1 MAAAGDPVF
10 PSRVP
15 RSHRAADARSLVDDS
30 SGSEV
35 DVAGRVMSLRRMG
48 KTSFAAVRDGSGEIQ
63 LFLNAGELG
72 ADAYRHVLDVLDV
85 GDIVSAGGPVFR
97 TRAGEPSV
105 RVQRLTVAVKALRP
119 LPEKWRGL
127 QDPEARY
134 RQRYL
139 DIIANEDARE
149 RFEARTRIVSTIRR
163 VLDAQGYMEVETPS
177 LQPLYGGGSAVPFTT
192 HYEALGRDFYL
203 RIADELYLKRLLV
216 AGYERVYE
224 ICKDYRNE
232 GIDRTHCPEFTML
245 EAYQAFADLGDMLRL
260 TEALVVE
267 AARAVAGDTRVAYG
281 ETSLDFTPPWRQV
294 TYRDAMLEAV
304 GIDLDDEQLSDEQ
317 IREAAVGRGVAL
329 EAGAARARML
339 DEICKT
345 CVEPAFVQP
354 TFLTRYPAETTPL
367 AKRAPDDPRYVE
379 RFEPFVLG
387 MELGN
392 GYTELN
398 DPIDQRRRL
407 SEQADDDAEAHP
419 VDEDFI
425 RALEHGMPPAGG
437 LGLGIDRLTMVLTD
451 APNIRDV
458 ILFPQLRTP
467 A

>member
-1 MAAAGDPVF
+1 
-10 PSRVP
+10 
-15 RSHRAADARSLVDDS
+15 
-30 SGSEV
+30 V
-35 DVAGRVMSLRRMG
+35 DVAGRVVSLRRMG
-48 KTSFAAVRDGSGEIQ
+48 KTTFAVLRDGSGEIQ
-63 LFLNAGELG
+63 LFLNTGELG
-72 ADAYRHVLDVLDV
+72 AEAYGHTLDVLDV

-139 DIIANEDARE
+139 DIIANQDVRE
-149 RFEARTRIVSTIRR
+149 RFEARTRIVSAIRR
-163 VLDAQGYMEVETPS
+163 VLDAQEFMEVETPS
-177 LQPLYGGGSAVPFTT
+177 LQPLYGGGNAVPFTT
-192 HYEALGRDFYL
+192 RYEALDRDFYL

-260 TEALVVE
+260 TESLVVE
-267 AARAVAGDTRVAYG
+267 AAQAVAGDTRVSHG
-281 ETSLDFTPPWRQV
+281 ETTLDFTPPWRQV
-294 TYRDAMLEAV
+294 TYRDAML
-304 GIDLDDEQLSDEQ
+304 
-317 IREAAVGRGVAL
+317 
-329 EAGAARARML
+329 
-339 DEICKT
+339 
-345 CVEPAFVQP
+345 AFVQP
-354 TFLTRYPAETTPL
+354 SFLTRYPAEPTPL
-367 AKRAPDDPRYVE
+367 ARRTPDDPRYVE
-379 RFEPFVLG
+379 RFGPFVLG

-407 SEQADDDAEAHP
+407 SEQADEDAESHP

-451 APNIRDV
+451 AANIRDV

>member
-1 MAAAGDPVF
+1 
-10 PSRVP
+10 
-15 RSHRAADARSLVDDS
+15 
-30 SGSEV
+30 
-35 DVAGRVMSLRRMG
+35 MSLRRMG
-48 KTSFAAVRDGSGEIQ
+48 KTSFAALRDGSGEIQ

-72 ADAYRHVLDVLDV
+72 ADEYRGVLDVLDV
-85 GDIVSAGGPVFR
+85 GDIVSAGGPLFR

-105 RVQRLTVAVKALRP
+105 RVQRLTVAAKALRP

-139 DIIANEDARE
+139 DIIANQDVRE
-149 RFEARTRIVSTIRR
+149 RFEARTRIVAAIRR
-163 VLDAQGYMEVETPS
+163 VLDSQGFMEVETPS
-177 LQPLYGGGSAVPFTT
+177 LQPVYGGGHAVPFTT

-245 EAYQAFADLGDMLRL
+245 EAYQAFADLGDVLQL
-260 TEALVVE
+260 TESLVVE
-267 AARAVAGDTRVAYG
+267 AAKAVAGDTRVTHG
-281 ETSLDFTPPWRQV
+281 ETTLDFTPPWRQV
-294 TYRDAMLEAV
+294 TYRDAVLTATEL
-304 GIDLDDEQLSDEQ
+304 DLDSETLTDEQ
-317 IREAAVGRGVAL
+317 IRNAAASHGISL
-329 EAGAARARML
+329 DAGSTRARTL
-339 DEICKT
+339 DELMKT

-367 AKRAPDDPRYVE
+367 AKRTPDDPRYVE

-398 DPIDQRRRL
+398 DPIDQHRRL
-407 SEQADDDAEAHP
+407 SEQAQGDADAHP
-419 VDEDFI
+419 MDEDFV

-437 LGLGIDRLTMVLTD
+437 MGLGIDRLTMVLTG
-451 APNIRDV
+451 AGNIRDV

>member
-1 MAAAGDPVF
+1 
-10 PSRVP
+10 
-15 RSHRAADARSLVDDS
+15 
-30 SGSEV
+30 
-35 DVAGRVMSLRRMG
+35 MSLRRMG
-48 KTSFAAVRDGSGEIQ
+48 KTSFAALRDGSGELQ

-72 ADAYRHVLDVLDV
+72 ADEYRRILDVIDV
-85 GDIVSAGGPVFR
+85 GDIVSAGGPLFR

-105 RVQRLTVAVKALRP
+105 RVRRLTIAAKALRS

-139 DIIANEDARE
+139 DIIANQDVRE
-149 RFEARTRIVSTIRR
+149 RFEARTRIVRAIRG
-163 VLDAQGYMEVETPS
+163 VLDSQQYMEVETPS
-177 LQPLYGGGSAVPFTT
+177 LQPVYGGGNAVPFTT
-192 HYEALGRDFYL
+192 RYESLGRDFYL

-232 GIDRTHCPEFTML
+232 GIDRTHSPEFTML
-245 EAYQAFADLGDMLRL
+245 EAYQAFADLGDMLKL
-260 TEALVVE
+260 TELLVVE
-267 AARAVAGDTRVAYG
+267 AAKAVAGDTRVTHG
-281 ETSLDFTPPWRQV
+281 EMTLDFTPPWRQV
-294 TYRDAMLEAV
+294 TYRDALLTAT
-304 GIDLDDEQLSDEQ
+304 GLDLDSETLADEQ
-317 IREAAVGRGVAL
+317 IRNAAACHGISLDAD
-329 EAGAARARML
+329 ASRARML
-339 DEICKT
+339 DELMKT
-345 CVEPAFVQP
+345 CVEPTFVQP

-367 AKRAPDDPRYVE
+367 AKRTPDDPRYVE
-379 RFEPFVLG
+379 RYEPFVLG

-392 GYTELN
+392 GYAELN

-407 SEQADDDAEAHP
+407 SEQASNDADAHP
-419 VDEDFI
+419 MDEDFI

-437 LGLGIDRLTMVLTD
+437 MGLGIDRLTMVLTG
-451 APNIRDV
+451 AANIRDV

>member
-1 MAAAGDPVF
+1 
-10 PSRVP
+10 
-15 RSHRAADARSLVDDS
+15 
-30 SGSEV
+30 
-35 DVAGRVMSLRRMG
+35 MSLRRMG
-48 KTSFAAVRDGSGEIQ
+48 KTSFAALRDGSGEVQ

-72 ADAYRHVLDVLDV
+72 ADEYRRILDVIDV
-85 GDIVSAGGPVFR
+85 GDIVSAGGPLFR

-105 RVQRLTVAVKALRP
+105 RVQRLTTAAKALRS

-139 DIIANEDARE
+139 DIIANQDVRE
-149 RFEARTRIVSTIRR
+149 RFEARTRIVRAIRG
-163 VLDAQGYMEVETPS
+163 VLDSQQYMEVETPS
-177 LQPLYGGGSAVPFTT
+177 LQPVYGGGNAVPFTT
-192 HYEALGRDFYL
+192 RYESLGRDFYL

-232 GIDRTHCPEFTML
+232 GIDRTHSPEFTML
-245 EAYQAFADLGDMLRL
+245 EAYQAFADLGDMLKL
-260 TEALVVE
+260 TELLVVE
-267 AARAVAGDTRVAYG
+267 AAKAVTGDTRVTHG
-281 ETSLDFTPPWRQV
+281 EMTLDFTPPWRQV
-294 TYRDAMLEAV
+294 TYRDALLTAT
-304 GIDLDDEQLSDEQ
+304 GLDLDSETLGDEQ
-317 IREAAVGRGVAL
+317 IRDAAACHGISLDAD
-329 EAGAARARML
+329 ASRARML
-339 DEICKT
+339 DELMKT
-345 CVEPAFVQP
+345 CVEPTFVQP

-379 RFEPFVLG
+379 RYEPFVLG

-392 GYTELN
+392 GYAELN

-407 SEQADDDAEAHP
+407 SEQASNDADAHP
-419 VDEDFI
+419 MDEDFI

-437 LGLGIDRLTMVLTD
+437 MGLGIDRLTMVLTG
-451 APNIRDV
+451 AANIRDV

>member
-1 MAAAGDPVF
+1 
-10 PSRVP
+10 
-15 RSHRAADARSLVDDS
+15 
-30 SGSEV
+30 
-35 DVAGRVMSLRRMG
+35 MSLRRMG
-48 KTSFAAVRDGSGEIQ
+48 KTSFAALRDGSGELQ

-72 ADAYRHVLDVLDV
+72 ADEYRRILDVIDV
-85 GDIVSAGGPVFR
+85 GDIVSAGGPLFR

-105 RVQRLTVAVKALRP
+105 RVQRLTIAAKALRS

-139 DIIANEDARE
+139 DIIANQDVRE
-149 RFEARTRIVSTIRR
+149 RFEARTRIVRAIRG
-163 VLDAQGYMEVETPS
+163 VLDSQQYMEVETPS
-177 LQPLYGGGSAVPFTT
+177 LQPVYGGGNAVPFTT
-192 HYEALGRDFYL
+192 RYESLGRDFYL

-232 GIDRTHCPEFTML
+232 GIDRTHSPEFTML
-245 EAYQAFADLGDMLRL
+245 EAYQAFADLGDMLKL
-260 TEALVVE
+260 TELLVVE
-267 AARAVAGDTRVAYG
+267 AAKAVAGDTRVTHG
-281 ETSLDFTPPWRQV
+281 EMTLDFTPPWRQV
-294 TYRDAMLEAV
+294 TYRDALLTTT
-304 GIDLDDEQLSDEQ
+304 GLDLDSETLADEQ
-317 IREAAVGRGVAL
+317 IRNAAACHGISLDAD
-329 EAGAARARML
+329 ASRARML
-339 DEICKT
+339 DELMKT
-345 CVEPAFVQP
+345 CVEPTFVQP

-379 RFEPFVLG
+379 RYEPFVLG

-392 GYTELN
+392 GYAELN

-407 SEQADDDAEAHP
+407 SEQASNDADAHP
-419 VDEDFI
+419 MDEDFI

-437 LGLGIDRLTMVLTD
+437 MGLGIDRLTMVLTG
-451 APNIRDV
+451 AANIRDV

>member
-1 MAAAGDPVF
+1 
-10 PSRVP
+10 VP
-15 RSHRAADARSLVDDS
+15 RSHLANEARPLADEPD
-30 SGSEV
+30 GPTV
-35 DVAGRVMSLRRMG
+35 DVAGRVVSLRRMG
-48 KTSFAAVRDGSGEIQ
+48 KTTFAVLRDGSGEIQ
-63 LFLNAGELG
+63 LFLNTGELG
-72 ADAYRHVLDVLDV
+72 AEAYGHTLDVLDV

-139 DIIANEDARE
+139 DIIANQDVRE
-149 RFEARTRIVSTIRR
+149 RFEARTRIVSAIRR
-163 VLDAQGYMEVETPS
+163 VLDAQEFMEVETPS
-177 LQPLYGGGSAVPFTT
+177 LQPLYGGGNAVPFTT
-192 HYEALGRDFYL
+192 RYEALDRDFYL

-260 TEALVVE
+260 TESLVVE
-267 AARAVAGDTRVAYG
+267 AAQAVAGDTRVSHG
-281 ETSLDFTPPWRQV
+281 ETTLDFTPPWRQV
-294 TYRDAMLEAV
+294 TYRDAML
-304 GIDLDDEQLSDEQ
+304 
-317 IREAAVGRGVAL
+317 
-329 EAGAARARML
+329 
-339 DEICKT
+339 
-345 CVEPAFVQP
+345 AFVQP
-354 TFLTRYPAETTPL
+354 SFLTRYPAEPTPL
-367 AKRAPDDPRYVE
+367 ARRTPDDPRYVE
-379 RFEPFVLG
+379 RFGPFVLG

-407 SEQADDDAEAHP
+407 SEQADEDAESHP

-451 APNIRDV
+451 AANIRDV

>member
-1 MAAAGDPVF
+1 MSAAGDPVF

-15 RSHRAADARSLVDDS
+15 RSHMATAARSLADEPDAP
-30 SGSEV
+30 EV
-35 DVAGRVMSLRRMG
+35 DVAGRIMSLRRMG

-85 GDIVSAGGPVFR
+85 GDIVSAGGPVFH

-139 DIIANEDARE
+139 DIIANQDVRE

-192 HYEALGRDFYL
+192 RYEALGRDFYL

-245 EAYQAFADLGDMLRL
+245 EAYQAFADLGDMLEL

-267 AARAVAGDTRVAYG
+267 AAKAVAGDTRVGHG
-281 ETSLDFTPPWRQV
+281 EMTLDFTPPWRQV
-294 TYRDAMLEAV
+294 TYRDAVLEAV
-304 GIDLDDEQLSDEQ
+304 GIDLDDEQLTDDQ
-317 IREAAVGRGVAL
+317 IREAAASRGIAL
-329 EAGAARARML
+329 DAGAPRARML
-339 DEICKT
+339 DELMKT
-345 CVEPAFVQP
+345 CVEPTFVQP

-367 AKRAPDDPRYVE
+367 AKRAPDDPRFVE

-407 SEQADDDAEAHP
+407 TEQADDDAESHP

-437 LGLGIDRLTMVLTD
+437 MGLGIDRLTMVLTD
-451 APNIRDV
+451 AGNIRDV
-458 ILFPQLRTP
+458 ILFPQLKMP
-467 A
+467 S

>member
-1 MAAAGDPVF
+1 
-10 PSRVP
+10 
-15 RSHRAADARSLVDDS
+15 
-30 SGSEV
+30 
-35 DVAGRVMSLRRMG
+35 MSLRRMG
-48 KTSFAAVRDGSGEIQ
+48 KTSFAALRDGSGELQ

-72 ADAYRHVLDVLDV
+72 ADEYRRILDVIDV
-85 GDIVSAGGPVFR
+85 GDIVSAGGPLFR

-105 RVQRLTVAVKALRP
+105 RVQRLTIAAKALRS

-139 DIIANEDARE
+139 DIIANQDVRE
-149 RFEARTRIVSTIRR
+149 RFEARTRIVRAIRG
-163 VLDAQGYMEVETPS
+163 VLDSQQYMEVETPS
-177 LQPLYGGGSAVPFTT
+177 LQPVYGGGNAVPFTT
-192 HYEALGRDFYL
+192 RYESLGRDFYL

-232 GIDRTHCPEFTML
+232 GIDRTHSPEFTML
-245 EAYQAFADLGDMLRL
+245 EAYQAFADLGDMLKL
-260 TEALVVE
+260 TELLVVE
-267 AARAVAGDTRVAYG
+267 AAKAVAGDTRVTHG
-281 ETSLDFTPPWRQV
+281 EMTLDFTPPWRQV
-294 TYRDAMLEAV
+294 TYRDALLTAT
-304 GIDLDDEQLSDEQ
+304 GLDLDSETLGDEQ
-317 IREAAVGRGVAL
+317 IRNAAACHGISLDAD
-329 EAGAARARML
+329 ASRARML
-339 DEICKT
+339 DELMKT
-345 CVEPAFVQP
+345 CVEPTFVQP

-379 RFEPFVLG
+379 RYEPFVLG

-392 GYTELN
+392 GYAELN

-407 SEQADDDAEAHP
+407 SEQASNDADAHP
-419 VDEDFI
+419 MDEDFI

-437 LGLGIDRLTMVLTD
+437 MGLGIDRLTMVLTG
-451 APNIRDV
+451 AANIRDV

>member
-15 RSHRAADARSLVDDS
+15 RSHLAAAARSLADEPDAP
-30 SGSEV
+30 EV
-35 DVAGRVMSLRRMG
+35 DVAGRIMSLRRMG
-48 KTSFAAVRDGSGEIQ
+48 KTSFAALRDGSGEVQ

-72 ADAYRHVLDVLDV
+72 ADTYRHVLDVLDV

-105 RVQRLTVAVKALRP
+105 RAQRLTVAVKALRP

-139 DIIANEDARE
+139 DVIANQDVRE

-163 VLDAQGYMEVETPS
+163 VLDAQGFMEVETPS
-177 LQPLYGGGSAVPFTT
+177 LQPLYGGGNAVPFTT
-192 HYEALGRDFYL
+192 RYEALGRDFYL

-232 GIDRTHCPEFTML
+232 GIDRTHNPEFTML

-267 AARAVAGDTRVAYG
+267 AAKAVAGDTRVAHG
-281 ETSLDFTPPWRQV
+281 ETMLDFTPPWRQV
-294 TYRDAMLEAV
+294 TYRDAMLAAV
-304 GIDLDDEQLSDEQ
+304 GIDLDDERLSDEQ
-317 IREAAVGRGVAL
+317 IREAAASHDISL
-329 EAGAARARML
+329 DAGSSRARML
-339 DEICKT
+339 DEIMKT
-345 CVEPAFVQP
+345 RVEPTFVQP
-354 TFLTRYPAETTPL
+354 TFLIRYPAETTPL

-437 LGLGIDRLTMVLTD
+437 MGLGIDRLTMVLTD
-451 APNIRDV
+451 AANIRDV

>member
-1 MAAAGDPVF
+1 
-10 PSRVP
+10 
-15 RSHRAADARSLVDDS
+15 
-30 SGSEV
+30 
-35 DVAGRVMSLRRMG
+35 MSLRRMG
-48 KTSFAAVRDGSGEIQ
+48 KTSFAALRDGSGELQ

-72 ADAYRHVLDVLDV
+72 ADEYRRILDVIDV
-85 GDIVSAGGPVFR
+85 GDIVSAGGPLFR

-105 RVQRLTVAVKALRP
+105 RVQRLTIAAKALRS

-139 DIIANEDARE
+139 DIIANQDVRE
-149 RFEARTRIVSTIRR
+149 RFEARTRIVRAIRG
-163 VLDAQGYMEVETPS
+163 VLDSQQYMEVETPS
-177 LQPLYGGGSAVPFTT
+177 LQPVYGGGNAVPFTT
-192 HYEALGRDFYL
+192 RYESLGRDFYL

-232 GIDRTHCPEFTML
+232 GIDRTHSPEFTML
-245 EAYQAFADLGDMLRL
+245 EAYQAFADLGDMLKL
-260 TEALVVE
+260 TELLVVE
-267 AARAVAGDTRVAYG
+267 AAKAVAGDTRVTHG
-281 ETSLDFTPPWRQV
+281 EMTLDFTPPWRQV
-294 TYRDAMLEAV
+294 TYRDALLTAT
-304 GIDLDDEQLSDEQ
+304 GLDLDSETLGDEQ
-317 IREAAVGRGVAL
+317 IRNAAACHGISLDADSS
-329 EAGAARARML
+329 RARML
-339 DEICKT
+339 DELMKT
-345 CVEPAFVQP
+345 CVEPTFVQP

-379 RFEPFVLG
+379 RYEPFVLG

-392 GYTELN
+392 GYAELN

-407 SEQADDDAEAHP
+407 SEQASNDADAHP
-419 VDEDFI
+419 MDEDFI

-437 LGLGIDRLTMVLTD
+437 MGLGIDRLTMVLTG
-451 APNIRDV
+451 AANIRDV